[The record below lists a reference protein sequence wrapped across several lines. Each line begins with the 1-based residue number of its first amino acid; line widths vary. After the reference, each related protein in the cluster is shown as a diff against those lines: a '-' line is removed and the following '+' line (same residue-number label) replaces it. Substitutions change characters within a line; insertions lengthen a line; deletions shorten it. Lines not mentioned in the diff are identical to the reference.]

1 MTHPLQENLAV
12 VTDSAAATV
21 CCTRCKHGLCQ
32 SGEDWRKAAKAKR
45 SAPTVAGPLMQEF
58 VGKLWLEQL
67 LCPSCGA
74 LFESK
79 MVEVS

>member
-1 MTHPLQENLAV
+1 MNSSSSPFVLRRSKGERPI
-12 VTDSAAATV
+12 ATQS
-21 CCTRCKHGLCQ
+21 Q

-45 SAPTVAGPLMQEF
+45 SAPTAAGPLMQEF